1 LCLSNHWCHF
11 FEEREKQ
18 YAESKRKGV
27 VGSTGK
33 KFQEWLNQGKQIQK
47 QERKPASQKGFYQ
60 QFSFDSYLCN
70 A

>member
-33 KFQEWLNQGKQIQK
+33 KIPRMAKPRETNP
-47 QERKPASQKGFYQ
+47 ETRKKTRFPKRFLSTIF
-60 QFSFDSYLCN
+60 F
-70 A
+70 